1 MTHRIMAQ
9 RIEPMP
15 RTIARAL
22 CGVGLMLAGIAGV
35 SAANKPADAPI
46 TYTAP
51 FVAHAPIIDGDGDDA
66 QWNSAAWRD
75 IRYLIVGKPLSGD
88 RDFVGR
94 YKVVWTAHHLYLMA
108 EIDDDLL
115 IDSHPDPLDRYWEDD
130 TLEIFVDEDN
140 SGGPHQFSNNAFAY
154 HIALDNQAVD
164 IAPFSSEAERRAG
177 KPNVRTYPQHVQS
190 RWKRSER
197 SPHTIVWEV
206 RLTLYPDSEASDIS
220 TTRAPAGPVALTAG
234 KVIGFMVSY
243 CDSDGPGGRDHF
255 LSDIDVPAVNGD
267 KNRGYID
274 ANVFGTL
281 RLEKTKR

>member
-1 MTHRIMAQ
+1 MKYRIMAH
-9 RIEPMP
+9 RIETAP
-15 RTIARAL
+15 RMIARAFY
-22 CGVGLMLAGIAGV
+22 GVCLMLAGTA
-35 SAANKPADAPI
+35 SLAAADKPTDAPI

-51 FVAHAPIIDGDGDDA
+51 FVAHAPIVDGDGNDA
-66 QWNSAAWRD
+66 QWENAAWRD
-75 IRYLIVGKPLSGD
+75 IRYLIVGSPLGGEH
-88 RDFVGR
+88 DFSGR
-94 YKVVWTAHHLYLMA
+94 YKVVWTERHLYLLA
-108 EIDDDLL
+108 EIEDDLL
-115 IDSHPDPLDRYWEDD
+115 IDSHANPLDRYWEDD

-140 SGGPHQFSNNAFAY
+140 SGGLHQFSNNAFAY
-154 HIALDNQAVD
+154 HIALDNQAID
-164 IAPFSSEAERRAG
+164 IAPFSSEADKRTG
-177 KPNVRTYPQHVQS
+177 KPNVRAYPEHIQS

-197 SPHTIVWEV
+197 SPHTIAWEV